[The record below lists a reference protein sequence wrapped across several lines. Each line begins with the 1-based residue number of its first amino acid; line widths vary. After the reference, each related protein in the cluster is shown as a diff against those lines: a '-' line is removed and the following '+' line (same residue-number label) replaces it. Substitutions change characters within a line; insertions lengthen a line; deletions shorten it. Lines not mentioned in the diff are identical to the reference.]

1 MVESW
6 VDCAECAN
14 RYDAYF
20 SACPRCGA
28 VNRFMSE
35 SRPEKNSGIGRKVA
49 LGAGIA
55 MALAAVVLL
64 VPSLSSV
71 LPLSPEPDIPN
82 ISVLP
87 PTGQEPRI
95 VPQEELIQSA
105 LLAINKDR
113 ETFGVSPVALSS
125 NQAAQIHAEDV
136 FRNKQISHWM
146 SNGEKPYMTYT
157 RYDGTGAVSQNVAI
171 AGFSK
176 AQYEECVNNI
186 LYDCERIDPVT
197 TTEELQYEMM
207 YEDKECCDDG
217 HRNNILNE
225 YHTHVSIGIVY
236 DEYYLAFVQNFENNY
251 GLDIEMRGNQVMIS
265 GQLMEGNIRYV
276 SVLYDPPPDPTIY
289 EQNKRSLSYSAGQL
303 VANVVKP
310 LPPGYYYEKPEG
322 YSLIVADR
330 WDVSKDNDVHI
341 TFDLARAVS
350 EDGVYTISAV
360 ASEGENEEIFEA
372 TSHSVFVDSE
382 SR

>member
-1 MVESW
+1 
-6 VDCAECAN
+6 
-14 RYDAYF
+14 
-20 SACPRCGA
+20 
-28 VNRFMSE
+28 MSE
-35 SRPEKNSGIGRKVA
+35 PSGKNGGVGRKVA

-55 MALAAVVLL
+55 MALAAAVLL
-64 VPSLSSV
+64 VPSLSEV
-71 LPLSPEPDIPN
+71 LPQQPEQDIPN

-87 PTGQEPRI
+87 PIGQEPRI
-95 VPQEELIQSA
+95 VPKDELVQSA

-113 ETFGVSPVALSS
+113 ATFGVSPVALSS

-171 AGFSK
+171 AGFSRE
-176 AQYEECVNNI
+176 QYEECVNNI

-197 TTEELQYEMM
+197 TIEELQYEMM

-225 YHTHVSIGIVY
+225 YHTHVSIGIIY

-251 GLDIEMRGNQVMIS
+251 GLEIEMKGNQATIS
-265 GQLMEGNIRYV
+265 GQLIKGDIRYV
-276 SVLYDPPPDPTIY
+276 SILYDPPPDPAVY
-289 EQNKRSLSYSAGQL
+289 EQNKKSLSYSAGHL

-322 YSLIVADR
+322 YSLIVAER
-330 WDVSKDNDVHI
+330 WDISNDDDVLI

-350 EDGVYTISAV
+350 NDGVYTISAA
-360 ASEGENEEIFEA
+360 ASEGEDQEIFEA
-372 TSHSVFVDSE
+372 TSHSVFVDSI
-382 SR
+382 SG

>member
-1 MVESW
+1 MKK
-6 VDCAECAN
+6 
-14 RYDAYF
+14 
-20 SACPRCGA
+20 G
-28 VNRFMSE
+28 
-35 SRPEKNSGIGRKVA
+35 GIGRKVA

-55 MALAAVVLL
+55 MTLAAIVLL
-64 VPSLSSV
+64 IPALSLVVPQ
-71 LPLSPEPDIPN
+71 LPEQDIPN

-87 PTGQEPRI
+87 PTVQEPRI
-95 VPQEELIQSA
+95 VPQNELVQSS
-105 LLAINKDR
+105 LQAINKDR
-113 ETFGVSPVALSS
+113 ETFDVSPVSLSS

-176 AQYEECVNNI
+176 TQYEECVNNI
-186 LYDCERIDPVT
+186 LYDCERIDPLKT
-197 TTEELQYEMM
+197 IEELQYEMM
-207 YEDKECCDDG
+207 YDDKECCDDG

-251 GLDIEMRGNQVMIS
+251 GLQTEMRGNQVMIS
-265 GQLMEGNIRYV
+265 GKLMAGDIRYV
-276 SVLYDPPPDPTIY
+276 SVLYDPSPDPSVY
-289 EQNKRSLSYSAGQL
+289 EQNKKSLSYSAGQL

-322 YSLIVADR
+322 YNLIVADR
-330 WDVSKDNDVHI
+330 WDVSKENDVRI
-341 TFDLARAVS
+341 AFDLARAVS
-350 EDGVYTISAV
+350 DDGVYTISAMV
-360 ASEGENEEIFEA
+360 SEGENEEIFEA
-372 TSHSVFVDSE
+372 ASHSVFVDSE
-382 SR
+382 SHQ

>member
-6 VDCAECAN
+6 VDCAQCTN

-28 VNRFMSE
+28 ANGFTSE
-35 SRPEKNSGIGRKVA
+35 SRPEKKGIGRKVA

-55 MALAAVVLL
+55 MALVAVVLL
-64 VPSLSSV
+64 VPALSLVVSQ
-71 LPLSPEPDIPN
+71 LPEQDIPN

-87 PTGQEPRI
+87 PMGQEPRI
-95 VPQEELIQSA
+95 VPQDELVQSA
-105 LLAINKDR
+105 LAAINKDR
-113 ETFGVSPVALSS
+113 ETFGVSPVELSS

-197 TTEELQYEMM
+197 TMEELQYEMM
-207 YEDKECCDDG
+207 YDDKECCDDG
-217 HRNNILNE
+217 HRNNILNQ

-251 GLDIEMRGNQVMIS
+251 GLQIEMRGNQAMIS
-265 GQLMEGNIRYV
+265 GKLMEGDISYV
-276 SVLYDPPPDPTIY
+276 SVQYDPSPDPTIY
-289 EQNKRSLSYSAGQL
+289 EQNKKSLSYSAGKL

-310 LPPGYYYEKPEG
+310 LPLGYYYEKPEG
-322 YSLIVADR
+322 YSLIVADM

-341 TFDLARAVS
+341 AFDLARAVS
-350 EDGVYTISAV
+350 DDGVYTISAV
-360 ASEGENEEIFEA
+360 ASESEDQEIFEA
-372 TSHSVFVDSE
+372 ASHAVFVDSE

>member
-6 VDCAECAN
+6 VDCAQCTN

-28 VNRFMSE
+28 ANGLASE
-35 SRPEKNSGIGRKVA
+35 SPPKNNGTGRKVA
-49 LGAGIA
+49 VGAGIA
-55 MALAAVVLL
+55 MALVAIVLL
-64 VPSLSSV
+64 VPA
-71 LPLSPEPDIPN
+71 LPQLVPQLPEQDIPN

-87 PTGQEPRI
+87 PTVQEPRI
-95 VPQEELIQSA
+95 VPQDELVQSA
-105 LLAINKDR
+105 LSAINKDR
-113 ETFGVSPVALSS
+113 ATFGLSPVALSS

-157 RYDGTGAVSQNVAI
+157 RYNGTGAVSQNVAI

-186 LYDCERIDPVT
+186 LYDCEKIDPVKT
-197 TTEELQYEMM
+197 VEELQYEMM
-207 YEDKECCDDG
+207 YDDKECCDDG
-217 HRNNILNE
+217 HRNNILNK

-251 GLDIEMRGNQVMIS
+251 GLQIEMKGNQAMIS
-265 GQLMEGNIRYV
+265 GELREGDIRYV
-276 SVLYDPPPDPTIY
+276 SVLYDPSPDPAIY
-289 EQNKRSLSYSAGQL
+289 EQNKKSLSYSAGKL

-310 LPPGYYYEKPEG
+310 LPLGYYYEKPEG

-330 WDVSKDNDVHI
+330 WDVSKGDDVRI
-341 TFDLARAVS
+341 IFDLARAVS

-360 ASEGENEEIFEA
+360 ASEGEDQEIFEA
-372 TSHSVFVDSE
+372 ASRSVFVDSE
-382 SR
+382 SG

>member
-6 VDCAECAN
+6 VDCAECTN

-28 VNRFMSE
+28 ANRSASE
-35 SRPEKNSGIGRKVA
+35 SWPEKNSGVGRKVA

-55 MALAAVVLL
+55 MALAAVILL
-64 VPSLSSV
+64 VPSLSAV
-71 LPLSPEPDIPN
+71 VPQSPEQDIPN

-87 PTGQEPRI
+87 PAGQEPRI
-95 VPQEELIQSA
+95 VPQDELVQSA
-105 LLAINKDR
+105 LRAINKDR
-113 ETFGVSPVALSS
+113 ETFGVSPVALSL

-176 AQYEECVNNI
+176 TQYEECVNNI

-197 TTEELQYEMM
+197 TIEELQYEMM

-251 GLDIEMRGNQVMIS
+251 GLQIEMRGNQAMIS
-265 GQLMEGNIRYV
+265 GQLMEGDIRYV
-276 SVLYDPPPDPTIY
+276 SILYDPPPDPAIY
-289 EQNKRSLSYSAGQL
+289 EQNKRSLSYSVGQL

-322 YSLIVADR
+322 YSLIVAEG
-330 WDVSKDNDVHI
+330 WDVSKDNDIHI

-360 ASEGENEEIFEA
+360 ASEGEDQEIFEA

>member
-6 VDCAECAN
+6 VDCAQCAN

-20 SACPRCGA
+20 SACTRCGA
-28 VNRFMSE
+28 ANGFTSE
-35 SRPEKNSGIGRKVA
+35 SRPEKKGIGRKVA

-55 MALAAVVLL
+55 MALVAIVLL
-64 VPSLSSV
+64 VPALSLV
-71 LPLSPEPDIPN
+71 VPQLPEQDIPN

-95 VPQEELIQSA
+95 VPQDELVQSA
-105 LLAINKDR
+105 LAAINKDR
-113 ETFGVSPVALSS
+113 ETFGVSPVELSS

-157 RYDGTGAVSQNVAI
+157 RYEGTGAVSQNVAI

-197 TTEELQYEMM
+197 TMEELQYEMM
-207 YEDKECCDDG
+207 YDDKECCDDG

-251 GLDIEMRGNQVMIS
+251 GLQIEMRGNQAVIS
-265 GQLMEGNIRYV
+265 GNLMEGDIRYV
-276 SVLYDPPPDPTIY
+276 SVMYDPSPDPAIY
-289 EQNKRSLSYSAGQL
+289 EQNKKSLSYSAGKL

-310 LPPGYYYEKPEG
+310 LPLGYYYEKPEG

-330 WDVSKDNDVHI
+330 WDVSKDNDVQI
-341 TFDLARAVS
+341 AFDLARAVS
-350 EDGVYTISAV
+350 DDGVYTISAV
-360 ASEGENEEIFEA
+360 ASEGEGQEIFEA
-372 TSHSVFVDSE
+372 ASHSVFVDSE

>member
-6 VDCAECAN
+6 VDCAQCTN

-28 VNRFMSE
+28 ANGFASE
-35 SRPEKNSGIGRKVA
+35 SRPGRSYGIGRRVA

-55 MALAAVVLL
+55 VALVAIVLL
-64 VPSLSSV
+64 VPALSLV
-71 LPLSPEPDIPN
+71 APQFPEQDIPN

-87 PTGQEPRI
+87 PTSQEPRI
-95 VPQEELIQSA
+95 VPQEELVQSA
-105 LLAINKDR
+105 LVAINKDR
-113 ETFGVSPVALSS
+113 ETFGVPPVALSS
-125 NQAAQIHAEDV
+125 NQAAQVHAEDV

-157 RYDGTGAVSQNVAI
+157 RYYGMGAVSQNVAI

-176 AQYEECVNNI
+176 AQYEECLNNI
-186 LYDCERIDPVT
+186 LYDCERIDAVKT
-197 TTEELQYEMM
+197 VEELQYEMM
-207 YEDKECCDDG
+207 YDDKECCDDG

-251 GLDIEMRGNQVMIS
+251 GLQIETRGNQAIIS
-265 GQLMEGNIRYV
+265 GKFMEGDIRYV
-276 SVLYDPPPDPTIY
+276 SVLYDPSPDPAIY
-289 EQNKRSLSYSAGQL
+289 EQNKKSLSYSAGKL

-310 LPPGYYYEKPEG
+310 LPLGYYYEKPEG

-341 TFDLARAVS
+341 TFDLARSVS
-350 EDGVYTISAV
+350 DDGVYTISAV
-360 ASEGENEEIFEA
+360 ASEGEDQEIFEVA
-372 TSHSVFVDSE
+372 SRSVFVDSE